1 LKVFLYI
8 IISILLI
15 GCNGSKNIGAIS
27 DKTESTITIDEPTFL
42 KMKGMFIDAQ
52 TQKNIGNFDQAMSLL
67 DRVLEIDPNHHA
79 SLFDQAMMLERK
91 GEYDSAIK
99 KVEKATLLDPS
110 NTWYKV
116 LKGQLYARTN
126 RFGIAEKVYMD
137 LIKSD
142 EDNFEFNYDLASI
155 RMQLG
160 NFEDAIDALNE
171 IEKKTGFN
179 EDIIFEKQSL
189 YLDLKKPELARKEV
203 QKLIDNDPQ
212 ESRYYNMM
220 ASIYEFENND
230 EKVMEN
236 LAKVEE
242 LDPNNGLVKLY
253 LYDFYYK
260 KGDKEKANETLR
272 EAFDNVQID
281 IDTKMEILL
290 RYYELV
296 AQDPTELD
304 NAYQLIN
311 LLKKTH
317 PEEAK
322 SHAISGDFLLQ
333 DGKVK
338 EARDAFKK
346 ASELDPSKI
355 AVWSQLIAL
364 DAQLNDM
371 NLLISDSELA
381 LEYFPMAP
389 MFYYYNGIA
398 NGQNEEYNKA
408 LESLLSGKEMIVND
422 VQLEAEFYSALG
434 DNYHELNKH
443 KESDNYFDKSLKI
456 NPNNAFVLNNYS
468 YYLAIRKQKLELAE
482 NMARLANELEP
493 NSTSFQDTFG
503 WVLYASGKYSES
515 KIWLQKAID
524 NGGNES
530 GEVLE
535 HFGDVLFQLGEKDL
549 ALENWK
555 KAKDKGDFSDNLL
568 EKISTKNLID

>member
-1 LKVFLYI
+1 
-8 IISILLI
+8 
-15 GCNGSKNIGAIS
+15 
-27 DKTESTITIDEPTFL
+27 
-42 KMKGMFIDAQ
+42 
-52 TQKNIGNFDQAMSLL
+52 
-67 DRVLEIDPNHHA
+67 
-79 SLFDQAMMLERK
+79 
-91 GEYDSAIK
+91 
-99 KVEKATLLDPS
+99 
-110 NTWYKV
+110 
-116 LKGQLYARTN
+116 
-126 RFGIAEKVYMD
+126 
-137 LIKSD
+137 
-142 EDNFEFNYDLASI
+142 
-155 RMQLG
+155 
-160 NFEDAIDALNE
+160 
-171 IEKKTGFN
+171 
-179 EDIIFEKQSL
+179 
-189 YLDLKKPELARKEV
+189 
-203 QKLIDNDPQ
+203 
-212 ESRYYNMM
+212 
-220 ASIYEFENND
+220 
-230 EKVMEN
+230 
-236 LAKVEE
+236 
-242 LDPNNGLVKLY
+242 
-253 LYDFYYK
+253 
-260 KGDKEKANETLR
+260 GDKEKANETLR